1 MIFIVDDDPSV
12 RTSLTRLLRSAG
24 YEARAFAN
32 ATEFLHELDSAGA
45 DDWNEGA
52 VDEIVDDGSATAVG
66 AFDGRETATGDPVV
80 RTAPPVHAAI
90 VRVRAMPKTAS
101 PRLAEGA

>member
-1 MIFIVDDDPSV
+1 VNWQGRPGLH
-12 RTSLTRLLRSAG
+12 RPGAPGTRSWG
-24 YEARAFAN
+24 PVQIGIGV
-32 ATEFLHELDSAGA
+32 DSAGA

-101 PRLAEGA
+101 PRLAEGAW